1 MKFIVAQ
8 YELQGESY
16 GRICTRLVLLLWK
29 YNILKIRR
37 LVYIHRYYTYKGL
50 ATRDQN
56 NSDVISNLRYGLYA
70 PSARLLDAQD
80 S

>member
-1 MKFIVAQ
+1 MRAGDQKLRFD
-8 YELQGESY
+8 
-16 GRICTRLVLLLWK
+16 LVWP
-29 YNILKIRR
+29 
-37 LVYIHRYYTYKGL
+37 YKGL

-56 NSDVISNLRYGLYA
+56 NSDVISNPRYGLYA